1 LQISS
6 FRIGDETEKFNT
18 LSSTWWK
25 DDRDALL
32 LMNSVR
38 IPLIKTVAEAGARI
52 LDAGCGGGYLSEV
65 CKPHVILRLMS
76 VTIYRSQSV

>member
-1 LQISS
+1 MIKYTLLHRVQ
-6 FRIGDETEKFNT
+6 GDETEKFNT

-25 DDRDALL
+25 DEKDALL

-38 IPLIKTVAEAGARI
+38 IPLIQTVAQKGDRI

-65 CKPHVILRLMS
+65 CYSFSNVN
-76 VTIYRSQSV
+76 

>member
-1 LQISS
+1 
-6 FRIGDETEKFNT
+6 
-18 LSSTWWK
+18 
-25 DDRDALL
+25 
-32 LMNSVR
+32 MNSVR

-76 VTIYRSQSV
+76 VTI